1 MTMSGIPKKIKQ
13 EIVFSKMNSFVDI
26 LVKEEEKLN
35 KQIEEKFNYYKVT
48 FEGKGFI
55 LNYRYYIPDSSYH
68 FVYYNDTSLY
78 ELCARI
84 LEDFREDF
92 DADFISIYDLSEEN
106 YSEAAL
112 IAIVDHLNQV
122 RDDCFDYMY
131 RKA

>member
-1 MTMSGIPKKIKQ
+1 
-13 EIVFSKMNSFVDI
+13 MNSFVDI

-48 FEGKGFI
+48 FEGRGFI
-55 LNYRYYIPDSSYH
+55 LNYRYYTPDSSYH
-68 FVYYNDTSLY
+68 FAYYNDTSLY

-112 IAIVDHLNQV
+112 VKVTDHLNQI
-122 RDDCFDYMY
+122 RDDCFEYTY